1 MLRSKKYFLLFWGLL
16 ETWVFSGSILGWS
29 ALHYMLKRQGV
40 YGHLCHQIEVPAR
53 NDSFLAVA
61 EALVD
66 PIDVVTETVVP
77 ALKVSFFFFNFAIKF

>member
-40 YGHLCHQIEVPAR
+40 YGHLCNAIEVPPR
-53 NDSFLAVA
+53 NDSFIAVA

-66 PIDVVTETVVP
+66 TMEEVAETVVP
-77 ALKVSFFFFNFAIKF
+77 SLKVSVI

>member
-1 MLRSKKYFLLFWGLL
+1 
-16 ETWVFSGSILGWS
+16 
-29 ALHYMLKRQGV
+29 MLKRQGV

-66 PIDVVTETVVP
+66 PIDVVTETVAP
-77 ALKVSFFFFNFAIKF
+77 ALKVSFLFYLKILQSSFHFAFKNI